1 MKRASS
7 FWGKHR
13 FAIISMVFLFLSFSI
28 NIFGLGDS
36 PRWFYEFQKDSSF
49 LVEKVSLCKGEQR
62 YYSGI
67 LNYSSIETRG
77 STSCKEQDN
86 VPYAPQFG
94 LQARTISFFSPGDK
108 ERLSGY
114 FSLVSITL
122 AALSALVVALIVL
135 RTRQL
140 FGTTPAVALLIG
152 ACLSPWLA
160 VYAHNMYWIF
170 VVSIAPFATVYC
182 YYPWFKQRKLIWLMY
197 AAIFLILLMKLLS
210 GYEHIVTIVFSV
222 MAGLTLY
229 EYRGFRKTWGRLL
242 VKYLTVGIVA
252 VLAFVCAIGINVVG
266 LNEYYGTTEKSITAI
281 RGRADARGIEQIT
294 KLQPDVLVGLEYT
307 LPDVYQALEQYM
319 GISQLRDGKAHP
331 AYYAVLSTLNYGL
344 LPALN
349 YPVRSTGILWTILQ
363 SIGFLAILGFIASIK
378 VAQQKKQRDYSSLA
392 AMVVSLLGALGWL
405 VLMPG
410 HTYPHAHLNAIVFYL
425 PFLLLCY
432 IEIGRYAAILIDRIK
447 LHATTK

>member
-1 MKRASS
+1 MKQVRV
-7 FWGKHR
+7 FWRKYR
-13 FAIISMVFLFLSFSI
+13 FAVISMTLLFLSFSI

-36 PRWFYEFQKDSSF
+36 PKWFYEFQQDSSF

-94 LQARTISFFSPGDK
+94 LQARAISFFSPSDK

-122 AALSALVVALIVL
+122 AALSAFVVSLIIL

-140 FGTTPAVALLIG
+140 FGTIPAVVLLIG

-160 VYAHNMYWIF
+160 VYARNMYWMF
-170 VVSIAPFATVYC
+170 VVSIAPFAAVYC
-182 YYPWFKQRKLIWLMY
+182 FYPWFSRRKLRWLMY
-197 AAIFLILLMKLLS
+197 AAILLLLLLKLLS
-210 GYEHIVTIVFSV
+210 GYEHIITIVFSA
-222 MAGLTLY
+222 MAALTLY
-229 EYRGFRKTWGRLL
+229 EYRGFRKSWRSLL
-242 VKYLTVGIVA
+242 VKYFTMGIVA
-252 VLAFVCAIGINVVG
+252 VLAFVCAVGINIVG
-266 LNEYYGTTEKSITAI
+266 LNEYYRTPEKSITAI
-281 RGRADARGIEQIT
+281 QGRADARGIEHIT

-307 LPDVYQALEQYM
+307 LPDVYQVLDQYL
-319 GISQLRDGKAHP
+319 GVSRLRDGRGHP
-331 AYYAVLSTLNYGL
+331 AYYAVLSMLNYSL

-349 YPVRSTGILWTILQ
+349 YPIRSTGILWTILQ
-363 SIGFLAILGFIASIK
+363 SIGFLAAIGFISSIK
-378 VAQQKKQRDYSSLA
+378 VARQKKQRDYSSLA
-392 AMVVSLLGALGWL
+392 AMVVSLLGAVGWL
-405 VLMPG
+405 VVMPG
-410 HTYPHAHLNAIVFYL
+410 HAYPHAHLNAIVFYL

-432 IEIGRYAAILIDRIK
+432 IEIGRYVAIHIDRIK
-447 LHATTK
+447 AYVTKK